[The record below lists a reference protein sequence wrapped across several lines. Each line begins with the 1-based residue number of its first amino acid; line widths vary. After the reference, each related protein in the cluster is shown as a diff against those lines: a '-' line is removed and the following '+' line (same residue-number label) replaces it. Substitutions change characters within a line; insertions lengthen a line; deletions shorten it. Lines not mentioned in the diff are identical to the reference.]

1 MGAYDRED
9 DRLRDTT
16 WAIEKYREL
25 GGIDLDRQK
34 RTIGFERRPL
44 SADRRP
50 TVGAAWGHVPE
61 DRWYGD

>member
-1 MGAYDRED
+1 MSDFDRED
-9 DRLRDTT
+9 QRLRDTT
-16 WAIEKYREL
+16 WTIEKYREL

-50 TVGAAWGHVPE
+50 RTAAAWGYVPE
-61 DRWYGD
+61 DRD